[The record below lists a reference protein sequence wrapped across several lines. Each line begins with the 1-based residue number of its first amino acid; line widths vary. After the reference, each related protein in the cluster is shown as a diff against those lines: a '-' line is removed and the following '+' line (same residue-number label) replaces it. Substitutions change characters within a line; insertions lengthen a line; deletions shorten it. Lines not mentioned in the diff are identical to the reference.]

1 MPKIDE
7 PRAMELAPIAE
18 ARMIFGRSP
27 KIELRLEP
35 QGAPAALYLI
45 MDTRAKRDQK
55 ARQAR
60 TRRLKLSLLVFHW
73 ALPSS
78 RYTR

>member
-1 MPKIDE
+1 MSK
-7 PRAMELAPIAE
+7 
-18 ARMIFGRSP
+18 S
-27 KIELRLEP
+27 ELRLEP

-60 TRRLKLSLLVFHW
+60 
-73 ALPSS
+73 PQ
-78 RYTR
+78 